1 MTEKERELYDA
12 WERLGKYITDEMR
25 LQIRREEIDRMFA
38 ELKSRFRTI
47 ILCLNGARQ
56 NYRELWQMQNDLDKY
71 LEELQEDMIQGKFK
85 E

>member
-12 WERLGKYITDEMR
+12 WERLGKYITDEMK
-25 LQIRREEIDRMFA
+25 LQIRREEIDRLFA
-38 ELKSRFRTI
+38 ELKYKFAHI
-47 ILCLNGARQ
+47 IPLLNGVRTE
-56 NYRELWQMQNDLDKY
+56 YHELSKMQAKFDEY